1 VAATIRVELTPGAV
15 ERLLKSPE
23 MARLLRDMGDE
34 IARAAGPGHKVTVE
48 IGPNRAR
55 VEVVTDTI
63 DAKLAEAR
71 SRNLTRA
78 IGAGRR

>member
-1 VAATIRVELTPGAV
+1 
-15 ERLLKSPE
+15 
-23 MARLLRDMGDE
+23 MGDE

-78 IGAGRR
+78 VGAGRR